1 MSFSRY
7 AATIPSFQQVL
18 GAIAGL
24 LDIAEAF
31 CVEKGIAAQDLTQAR
46 LAADMFPS
54 AAHSLGSIEGIRMRV
69 FLPDMTPL
77 CRPRG
82 RCPAEVFGAMPNAGE
97 DSDFVRVLAPI

>member
-54 AAHSLGSIEGIRMRV
+54 PTGSGPRPR
-69 FLPDMTPL
+69 TPL
-77 CRPRG
+77 VPSKAFECVSS
-82 RCPAEVFGAMPNAGE
+82 CPT
-97 DSDFVRVLAPI
+97 